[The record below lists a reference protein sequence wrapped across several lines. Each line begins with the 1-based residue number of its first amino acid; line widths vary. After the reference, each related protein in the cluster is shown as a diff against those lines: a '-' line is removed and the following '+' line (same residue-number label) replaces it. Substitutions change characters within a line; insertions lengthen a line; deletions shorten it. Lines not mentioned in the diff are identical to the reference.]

1 MPTFIKVCFAPKAK
15 PEGKV
20 FKAVEFPRPTWLT
33 KPEKQR
39 VRSSGSY
46 ITILIALLLSSP
58 TFKMW
63 NSFNIQGV
71 MLGDPGHWGERTQG
85 DRNFSFQLS
94 LRGMI
99 LQRNSL
105 NLLKPPVGL
114 SGRGSGVV
122 RAAINS
128 SSNSSQAC
136 SQDGWRNQMRY
147 LVESTFGYMM
157 VYRYRFFL
165 LPLPCHYCYYY
176 CLFICVYVYHQPKMV
191 PPFQSR
197 WRVGWMSAQNRSHN

>member
-20 FKAVEFPRPTWLT
+20 FKAVESPRLTWLT

-71 MLGDPGHWGERTQG
+71 MPGDPGHWGERTQG

-122 RAAINS
+122 RAAVN
-128 SSNSSQAC
+128 SNSNISQAS
-136 SQDGWRNQMRY
+136 SQYGWQIKWDIWWRALLAIGWCIDTSFSYYHYRVIIVAIIVFLFVLMFTTNQKWSHLSRVDG
-147 LVESTFGYMM
+147 G
-157 VYRYRFFL
+157 
-165 LPLPCHYCYYY
+165 
-176 CLFICVYVYHQPKMV
+176 
-191 PPFQSR
+191 
-197 WRVGWMSAQNRSHN
+197 